1 MPEQRR
7 KQMNS
12 ALKLTIAF
20 VCIYALITQ
29 QVVANSWIRRL
40 DEWIYERDILL
51 VTPGKTPTIVILM
64 DDLGLRGITSA
75 ILLITAILIS
85 RRFKSWRPINLS
97 LLALLLLNLAVGAS
111 KLLLGRTKPSTGF
124 DLFFTDSGLSYPSGH
139 AANAVLSW
147 GMIAY
152 LIFRYSHKEPFEGLR
167 LTWFVS
173 IISSLV
179 CLASLYRNTHWFSDL
194 LGGLFIGSAL
204 LVAVIAIDRSITS
217 ARQPSYGAG
226 RLIT

>member
-1 MPEQRR
+1 MPEKRR
-7 KQMNS
+7 KQKNS

-20 VCIYALITQ
+20 VCVYALITQ

-111 KLLLGRTKPSTGF
+111 KLLFGRTKPSTGF

-173 IISSLV
+173 IISTLV

-217 ARQPSYGAG
+217 DRQPS
-226 RLIT
+226 

>member
-1 MPEQRR
+1 MPEKRR

-12 ALKLTIAF
+12 ALKLSIAF
-20 VCIYALITQ
+20 VSVYALITQ

-85 RRFKSWRPINLS
+85 RRFKSWRPVNLS

-111 KLLLGRTKPSTGF
+111 KLLFGRTKPSTGF

-173 IISSLV
+173 IISTLV

-217 ARQPSYGAG
+217 DRQPS
-226 RLIT
+226 